1 MEENAGTG
9 LCIVLDQVIEEQVF
23 VRLEDLH
30 TLDSEAEA
38 TAELL
43 LLAVVQEVA
52 DALVAVR
59 ALVDTLVVCTLTH
72 NELLSEC
79 VRRELSATASSVLT
93 WERATRDET
102 EATLAELVE
111 AAAKEGTQVVV
122 ERESDAVV
130 LKMIVSIEQL
140 MEIIRELVVETLT
153 ASPTADSTAAPETET
168 SVPQALVE
176 DHTVELFE
184 CAAAILEELLKEL
197 TGEMCVPALADAFE
211 SAPLTPLNPV
221 RAHQLPEHAF
231 DELAVDDGEGV
242 EILAAVIGELIS
254 EEAKRFSS
262 TALCDALATQLI
274 EMVIESL
281 DE

>member
-1 MEENAGTG
+1 MEENAATG
-9 LCIVLDQVIEEQVF
+9 LCIVLDQVIEEQLL
-23 VRLEDLH
+23 VRLEELH
-30 TLDSEAEA
+30 TVDSEVEA

-59 ALVDTLVVCTLTH
+59 SLVDSLVVCALTH
-72 NELLSEC
+72 NELLSDF
-79 VRRELSATASSVLT
+79 VRRELSETASTVLT

-102 EATLAELVE
+102 EATLAELLE
-111 AAAKEGTQVVV
+111 AAVKEGTQVVV

-140 MEIIRELVVETLT
+140 MEIIRELFVETLA
-153 ASPTADSTAAPETET
+153 ASPTADSTAAPETK
-168 SVPQALVE
+168 SSALQALME
-176 DHTVELFE
+176 DRTAELFE
-184 CAAAILEELLKEL
+184 CAPAILDELLQEL

-211 SAPLTPLNPV
+211 SAPLTPLDPE

-231 DELAVDDGEGV
+231 DELAVDDGEDV
-242 EILAAVIGELIS
+242 EILAAVIGELVS
-254 EEAKRFSS
+254 EETERSS
-262 TALCDALATQLI
+262 SKTLCDTLATQLI

-281 DE
+281 DD